1 MNGVYKMG
9 NDPNRRRRTRRV
21 TPLLF
26 TYLSIFAITFL
37 SNLSTAQDSDFSIR
51 EYQQQGVDHFMEGRF
66 SESVEAFDK
75 VIELDPRMA
84 PRHWQRGISLY
95 YAGEYQK
102 GVEQFELHQTYNTQD
117 VENAVW
123 HFICKTRADGL
134 EAARESLIP
143 IQHDSRIPM
152 KQVWQLF
159 AGKIEPA
166 DVLDAVI
173 HDSPYSRQ
181 HLNYAHLYLGLY
193 YEALDEDELAKK
205 HIDLAATEYSMNN
218 YMGMVAKVHAKVLAK
233 K

>member
-1 MNGVYKMG
+1 MNGTYLKCADSVVSQ
-9 NDPNRRRRTRRV
+9 PW
-21 TPLLF
+21 LLF
-26 TYLSIFAITFL
+26 VVFIFTQISVA
-37 SNLSTAQDSDFSIR
+37 AQESEFSIR
-51 EYQQQGVDHFMEGRF
+51 DYQQQGVEHFMEGRF
-66 SESVEAFDK
+66 AESVAAFDK
-75 VIELDPRMA
+75 VIELDPGMA

-134 EAARESLIP
+134 EAAKKALIP

-159 AGKIEPA
+159 AGEIQPS
-166 DVLDAVI
+166 DVLEAVN
-173 HDSPYSRQ
+173 HESLYSRQ
-181 HLNYAHLYLGLY
+181 QLNYAHLYLGLY
-193 YEALDEDELAKK
+193 YEALGKNKLAKE

-218 YMGMVAKVHAKVLAK
+218 YMGMVAKVHAKVLADK
-233 K
+233 